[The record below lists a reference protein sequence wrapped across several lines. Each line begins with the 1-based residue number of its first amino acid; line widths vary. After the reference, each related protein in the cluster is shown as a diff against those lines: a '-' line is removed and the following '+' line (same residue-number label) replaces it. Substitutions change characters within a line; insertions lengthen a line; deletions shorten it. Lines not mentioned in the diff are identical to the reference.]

1 MLLDGLAA
9 PLGIGMEGHQPLG
22 FAAVLQP
29 VVHDGVHLRPVVRP
43 AGSTAR
49 SSGQKAN
56 SSRCSSSVSTP
67 LPRRPS
73 FTNSNRLLEHAG
85 RRARGGDEFH
95 DAQPGR
101 IAFVTR
107 HGRIGR
113 RRVEQR
119 HAVAGRRGPHDL
131 PGRGIPVGNFPTA
144 PRPVR
149 ASGRGLRSVVS
160 LFSVNIGS
168 FVF

>member
-1 MLLDGLAA
+1 
-9 PLGIGMEGHQPLG
+9 MEGHQPLG

-43 AGSTAR
+43 R
-49 SSGQKAN
+49 GQHGPQLGPEGELFEVLQQRIDALAAPAL
-56 SSRCSSSVSTP
+56 VHE
-67 LPRRPS
+67 
-73 FTNSNRLLEHAG
+73 FEQLLEHAG

-131 PGRGIPVGNFPTA
+131 QEGESPSEIFQ
-144 PRPVR
+144 
-149 ASGRGLRSVVS
+149 LRLDLSERQAAGFDLS
-160 LFSVNIGS
+160 
-168 FVF
+168 